1 MEALSHDSKVASH
14 AYCTLCSTDVSIASG
29 GVHEI
34 RRHTEGKKYS
44 YYAHAAASQ
53 APITAA

>member
-1 MEALSHDSKVASH
+1 MEALSHDSKVTSH
-14 AYCTLCSTDVSIASG
+14 AYCTLCSTDFSIASG

-44 YYAHAAASQ
+44 CYAHAAASK